1 MHLLSALTKKLG
13 FDLFGNYSYQLTSE
27 QSVKADYMLGTLLE
41 KQDVNK
47 RGNADRKAFPCEN
60 GGRHCEKTQ
69 NARVFRAFLFI
80 AAVYFSSFTAL
91 CTSKKHGAITV
102 LSLTSDI
109 INNLWRVAD
118 RNILCQQTVTLG
130 KQLSR
135 L

>member
-69 NARVFRAFLFI
+69 NARVFLAFLFI
-80 AAVYFSSFTAL
+80 AAAVFSQPKIMHEKSTLRVQSACYSFFIVYP
-91 CTSKKHGAITV
+91 
-102 LSLTSDI
+102 
-109 INNLWRVAD
+109 
-118 RNILCQQTVTLG
+118 
-130 KQLSR
+130 
-135 L
+135 